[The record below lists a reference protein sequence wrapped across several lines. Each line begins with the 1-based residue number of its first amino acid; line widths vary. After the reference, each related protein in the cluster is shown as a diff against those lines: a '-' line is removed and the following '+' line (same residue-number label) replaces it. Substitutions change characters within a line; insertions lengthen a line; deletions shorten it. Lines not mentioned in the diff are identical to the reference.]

1 MLILAIDLGKAK
13 SVACWYQT
21 AADDASDGCRHEFR
35 TVPTRP
41 GEFHALLSD
50 RPVDRVVIEIC
61 DAAGWIV
68 DLCRTL
74 NIDVQVANT
83 NQEAWR
89 WKNVKNKCD
98 RSDGLKLA
106 RLSAMDQLSLVHVPR
121 KDVREWRSLI

>member
-21 AADDASDGCRHEFR
+21 DDATHEFR

-41 GEFHALLSD
+41 GDFRTLLTD
-50 RPVDRVVIEIC
+50 RPVGRVVIEVC

-74 NIDVQVANT
+74 GIEVQVANT
-83 NQEAWR
+83 NQQAWR
-89 WKNVKNKCD
+89 WKNVKHKCD
-98 RSDGLKLA
+98 RGDA
-106 RLSAMDQLSLVHVPR
+106 LVFTHLQ
-121 KDVREWRSLI
+121 VRRWK

>member
-21 AADDASDGCRHEFR
+21 DDTTHEFR

-41 GEFHALLSD
+41 GDFHTLLSD

-74 NIDVQVANT
+74 GIVVQVVNT
-83 NQEAWR
+83 NKQATASASCWR
-89 WKNVKNKCD
+89 RWARSD
-98 RSDGLKLA
+98 RSA
-106 RLSAMDQLSLVHVPR
+106 A
-121 KDVREWRSLI
+121 

>member
-21 AADDASDGCRHEFR
+21 AADASDGGRREFR

-41 GEFHALLSD
+41 GEFHTLLAD

-74 NIDVQVANT
+74 AIPIQGADT
-83 NQEAWR
+83 NREAWR
-89 WKNVKNKCD
+89 WRNVKNKCD
-98 RSDGLKLA
+98 RGDAVKLA
-106 RLSAMDQLSLVHVPR
+106 RLSAMNQLSLVHVPQ
-121 KDVREWRSLI
+121 KPVREWR

>member
-13 SVACWYQT
+13 SLACWYQT
-21 AADDASDGCRHEFR
+21 EDNTHEFR

-41 GEFHALLSD
+41 GDFHTLLTD
-50 RPVDRVVIEIC
+50 RAVDRVVIEIC

-74 NIDVQVANT
+74 GIPIQVANT
-83 NQEAWR
+83 CREAWR

-106 RLSAMDQLSLVHVPR
+106 RLSAMDQLALVHVPE
-121 KDVREWRSLI
+121 KPVRE

>member
-21 AADDASDGCRHEFR
+21 AADASDGGRREFR

-74 NIDVQVANT
+74 GIAIPGAHP
-83 NQEAWR
+83 NQDAAR
-89 WKNVKNKCD
+89 SRTRQNK
-98 RSDGLKLA
+98 RA
-106 RLSAMDQLSLVHVPR
+106 RG
-121 KDVREWRSLI
+121 